1 MAENS
6 LAANL
11 KRALNFLKNF
21 SFEKKWQNRFSG
33 LMRLKHLGVML
44 STCSLIEWRL
54 NLPLY
59 NNSANWSTF
68 MVSNSA
74 NFNRKVTFG
83 LLICLRVPFKRTGNF
98 TSAVKC
104 QRQSGPKQD
113 QKKWKGEKGEGGYY
127 SLAGHPVLLLA
138 LHKS

>member
-1 MAENS
+1 
-6 LAANL
+6 
-11 KRALNFLKNF
+11 
-21 SFEKKWQNRFSG
+21 
-33 LMRLKHLGVML
+33 
-44 STCSLIEWRL
+44 
-54 NLPLY
+54 
-59 NNSANWSTF
+59 

-74 NFNRKVTFG
+74 NFYRKVTFG
-83 LLICLRVPFKRTGNF
+83 LLICVRVPFKRTGNF

-104 QRQSGPKQD
+104 QRQDHEERVRLPKPGPKQD